1 MTTLNLILT
10 FVSCVLLGVLVGMVI
25 MYIRLNWN
33 KFKEDV

>member
-1 MTTLNLILT
+1 MTTLNLIMT
-10 FVSCVLLGVLVGMVI
+10 VISCFLLGVLVGMVI

>member
-10 FVSCVLLGVLVGMVI
+10 VIYCVLLGVLVGMVI
-25 MYIRLNWN
+25 MYIRLNWS

>member
-10 FVSCVLLGVLVGMVI
+10 VVSCVLLGVLVGMVI